1 MSFNI
6 FSFKITNNTVD
17 IFCSIYYAQMCALLL
32 LLLLLLLFSSFIIK
46 IQADIMKI
54 VKLNATGEFNRYVC
68 TLLYSF
74 FFLF

>member
-1 MSFNI
+1 M
-6 FSFKITNNTVD
+6 D
-17 IFCSIYYAQMCALLL
+17 IFCSIYYAQMCALLLL

-74 FFLF
+74 FFLFQCTSNVVSTCIM